1 MSKYVHILDLN
12 NAFEASLLDE
22 VLNDHG
28 VPHAIV
34 STGDSAFGGI
44 ENMESG
50 YGYVSAPEE
59 FRARIV
65 SIMEE
70 IREP

>member
-1 MSKYVHILDLN
+1 MHILDLN
-12 NAFEASLLDE
+12 NAFEARLLDE
-22 VLNDHG
+22 VLNDNE

-34 STGDSAFGGI
+34 STGDSAFGAI
-44 ENMESG
+44 ESMESG

-70 IREP
+70 IRQQ